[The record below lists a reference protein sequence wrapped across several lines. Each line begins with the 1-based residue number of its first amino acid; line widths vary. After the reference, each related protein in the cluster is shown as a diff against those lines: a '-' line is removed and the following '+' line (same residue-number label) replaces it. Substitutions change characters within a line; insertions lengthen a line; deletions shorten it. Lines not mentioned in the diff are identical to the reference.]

1 MGYLTPGDYKKSIQA
16 DNLNQ
21 VIGNDASILA
31 DAEALAV
38 EDARSGLVQKYE
50 VGQEFTETLVWDK
63 ADTYKGLER
72 VYLTAT
78 LYSATGLY
86 ATGDYVTFQPSLSI
100 QVRYVYR
107 ALVDITVAEAFT
119 PGHWQLIAQEYA
131 IYSPILPAEIFDINK
146 KYKVGDIVFWRDK
159 VYTCAQVTTT
169 LSAEDTLQ
177 YFRYENVPPR
187 NVIPDDLDNGS
198 YFWGDGIPYQIDPGV
213 EITNGSL
220 WKPGDNRCKQVVY
233 IVCCLT
239 LYYIH
244 TRIAP
249 RNVPEVRLNEAG
261 AAEARIKEFAEGK
274 KTPTL
279 PKKQPRQGARVRYG
293 GNIKNN
299 NTY

>member
-21 VIGNDASILA
+21 VIGFDAFILA

-50 VGQEFTETLVWDK
+50 VDQEFTETLAWNK

-72 VYLTAT
+72 VYLTAPT
-78 LYSATGLY
+78 YSSTSLYV
-86 ATGDYVTFQPSLSI
+86 TGDYATYQPSPSS
-100 QVRYVYR
+100 QARNVYR
-107 ALVDITVAEAFT
+107 ATVDIAVAEPFNPA
-119 PGHWQLIAQEYA
+119 HWQLIAQEYA
-131 IYSPILPAEIFDINK
+131 IYSPVLPAPVFDINRV
-146 KYKVGDIVFWRDK
+146 YKTGDVVFWHDK
-159 VYTCAQVTTT
+159 VYTCVQSTHT
-169 LSAEDTLQ
+169 LSAEDVLQ

-187 NVIPDDLDNGS
+187 NVIPDDPINGV
-198 YFWGDGIPYQIDPGV
+198 YFWGNGVAFSIAPGI
-213 EITNGSL
+213 EITNTTKWL
-220 WKPGDNRCKQVVY
+220 PGDNRCKQVVY
-233 IVCCLT
+233 IVVCLT

-249 RNVPEVRLNEAG
+249 RNIPELRKAEAD
-261 AAEARIKEFAEGK
+261 AAEARLIEFAEGK

-293 GNIKNN
+293 GNVKNN